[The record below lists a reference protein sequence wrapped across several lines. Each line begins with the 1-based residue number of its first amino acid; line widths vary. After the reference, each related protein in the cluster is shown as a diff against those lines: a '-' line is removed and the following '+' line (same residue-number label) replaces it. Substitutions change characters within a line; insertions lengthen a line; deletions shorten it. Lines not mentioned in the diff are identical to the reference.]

1 MIVYYT
7 KVQEPYFFIPSSHSL
22 ERTLK
27 EQEGYYDPDKIM
39 KRKTLLTHAYSSHKP
54 KEIDVKKDIK

>member
-7 KVQEPYFFIPSSHSL
+7 KVSKPYYVIPSSRSL

-27 EQEGYYDPDKIM
+27 EQEGYYDPEKIM
-39 KRKTLLTHAYSSHKP
+39 KRKTLLTHSYTSHKP
-54 KEIDVKKDIK
+54 KG